1 METIAR
7 MRNEGDFEIV
17 AEMEENNIETKGLR
31 TFYDFSDTKLIDRRL
46 CMKVD
51 DTVFSTSRDNYPK
64 FTSFDGDWSQGTF
77 DITPGGT
84 SYQTGFMDVSDYNFG
99 EPGSPNLKF
108 LISGEVLVERSDFD
122 CDIKV
127 GIVCGYLK
135 ADGTIEL
142 AWGGAIVGNT
152 AQLKNDGWDDIL
164 KKFTFS
170 PSGKIVC
177 LKPWIQIE
185 KRDSDNHIHK
195 IVYKNLTIEPEFE
208 TVQTYTMSRYI
219 KIKCGGACYVTG
231 GYINHNNLYQVQVI
245 DINGNNVALNKPVT
259 ADRSDYREPYAPP
272 SSITTENPETWS
284 EFTFTED
291 KPFVNY
297 VIDLGAVHKIVS
309 VNVREWNQ
317 STRCY
322 LDKVYVSTD
331 NGNWSLIQDTYT
343 PMVSDNKRI
352 YQDLPTTPHV
362 TNQALSY
369 SAIGQIDGSVSCA
382 SSLSSIYSHLDDS
395 RLYDNKGKWILD
407 NTAPTASRV
416 VAKLEPPTPDIAATY
431 SCRLETP
438 LSKISAYGNRCFA
451 TAWVK
456 VDKEYNGGTPMLSA
470 EETPSYKA
478 VSQGY
483 DMTRKGEWQK
493 LTVFAEWAPNDS
505 MNYFG
510 FVRPI
515 WSGKP
520 AWTKGCVYIAD
531 LQFGGNPYNTTA
543 LPYVEKLYPKT
554 YYSLRPNT
562 IKSKG
567 ALFLEFDLNNFNN
580 KEWMSFFHIYKPEN
594 GNVELNK
601 INLIYHNPT
610 KKLLVRTNTTSS
622 CQYQLAE
629 CKSTG
634 NRICIMWNDNGIY
647 SVFNGKV
654 TKLNNTNDITGDFSY
669 FYLGSWI
676 GNDNECNNNIYKLAI
691 YDETLT
697 VDDAISLTKPNAKV
711 SLKSTTLESD
721 NFVEGYNFTDELYK
735 TGFNYFQLADNFDEY
750 HDKQIKLKN
759 IHDYNGNAM
768 FNNGALLITPRFRN
782 RWKIAFG
789 DTEYSYKNIEN
800 IVTLP
805 TLAYS
810 STVLTV
816 AFTYNTHEL
825 TDEPLSLN
833 LTCFTGNVR
842 DTTKTFKLDKT
853 GDIYKEFKVTIPI
866 SENRNSNLE
875 FSISGQGYARLKNIA
890 IGPYSHVIHH
900 EITEDDGK
908 KLGFAMNLKESIDHD
923 WSSGFTIVYKKK
935 AITTSHLSAE
945 KEMGYVIDSLGTYD
959 TNKGYLWFG
968 KYASGAKLSYGT
980 RTNPNIGYVRN
991 TIGIDY
997 NLLFDWFT
1005 VALVFNPITKRLRT
1019 YYIFIDGTVEYIE
1032 VEYLNGYTLSYDE
1045 LASTITGTNFIC
1057 DLSINSWNLNNS
1069 NADACSGYLKDLLI
1083 VKRSMN
1089 EDEIKELVSPLSLG
1103 VDSIRAGMEI
1113 SERNIL

>member
-31 TFYDFSDTKLIDRRL
+31 TFYDFSDTKLIDRKL
-46 CMKVD
+46 CMKID
-51 DTVFSTSRDNYPK
+51 DTVFSTTRDNYPK
-64 FTSFDGDWSQGTF
+64 YTSFDGDWKTGNYDVVT
-77 DITPGGT
+77 GGN
-84 SYQTGFMDVSDYNFG
+84 SLQTGYIDVSEFDYSVLEFTV
-99 EPGSPNLKF
+99 
-108 LISGEVLVERSDFD
+108 SGQVLVELSEYD

-127 GIVCGYLK
+127 GVACRFIK
-135 ADGTIEL
+135 PDGTGEYS
-142 AWGGAIVGNT
+142 WSGAVVGNT
-152 AQLKNDGWDDIL
+152 AQLKNQGWVDIFKNFKL
-164 KKFTFS
+164 GCG
-170 PSGKIVC
+170 GKILC
-177 LKPWIQIE
+177 IKPWIQIE
-185 KRDSDNHIHK
+185 KNDVDKHIHR
-195 IVYKNLTIEPEFE
+195 IIYKNITIEPNFE
-208 TVQTYTMSRYI
+208 TMQRFVLSRYI
-219 KIKCGGACYVTG
+219 KLQCAGAYYPTG
-231 GYINHNNLYQVQVI
+231 GFINHNNLYTVEAI
-245 DINGNNVALNKPVT
+245 DIYGNNVALNKPVSTDRDDHNT
-259 ADRSDYREPYAPP
+259 ALEPP
-272 SSITTENPETWS
+272 SNITVANPTSWNEYEIS
-284 EFTFTED
+284 AD
-291 KPFVNY
+291 KPKVTY
-297 VIDLGAVHKIVS
+297 IIDLGDAHKLVS
-309 VNVREWNQ
+309 VRVREWNL
-317 STRCY
+317 STRKY
-322 LDKVYVSTD
+322 LDKVFVSVDRST
-331 NGNWSLIQDTYT
+331 WSLIQDSYT
-343 PMVSDNKRI
+343 PFTNDEKQLYN
-352 YQDLPTTPHV
+352 DLPVTPNDNNKPLEFSLFGEMDGFI
-362 TNQALSY
+362 TSATAL
-369 SAIGQIDGSVSCA
+369 A
-382 SSLSSIYSHLDDS
+382 SMASHLDNAMLYGMS
-395 RLYDNKGKWILD
+395 RNTNVSWILD
-407 NTAPTASRV
+407 NTAPTKSRV
-416 VAKLEPPTPDIAATY
+416 VAKMDAPPIELRPTS
-431 SCRLETP
+431 SCRVETP
-438 LSKISAYGNRCFA
+438 IYKISQYGNRCFA

-456 VDKEYNGGTPMLSA
+456 VDKDYDGGTPNLTI
-470 EETPSYKA
+470 EETPSWKG
-478 VSQGY
+478 VNTGY
-483 DMTRKGEWQK
+483 DMSRKGEWQK
-493 LTVFAEWAPNDS
+493 LTVFAEWEPNES
-505 MNYFG
+505 MSYFG

-515 WSGKP
+515 WNGNP
-520 AWTKGCVYIAD
+520 VWTKGAVYVAD
-531 LQFGGNPYNTTA
+531 LHFGGNPQNTTN
-543 LPYVEKLYPKT
+543 LPYVENIYPRI
-554 YYSLRPNT
+554 YYSLPPRL
-562 IKSKG
+562 IKPKG
-567 ALFLEFDLNNFNN
+567 AIFLEFDLNNFNN
-580 KEWMSFFHIYKPEN
+580 KEWMSFFHIYTPLE
-594 GNVELNK
+594 GNVELKK
-601 INLIYHNPT
+601 INLIYNNRS
-610 KKLLVRTNTTSS
+610 KSLLVRFNTALSLT
-622 CQYQLAE
+622 YPLAK
-629 CKSTG
+629 CRSNN
-634 NRICIMWNDNGIY
+634 NRICLMWGDNGVY
-647 SVFNGKV
+647 SILNGESTRLGDNV
-654 TKLNNTNDITGDFSY
+654 VEGDFEY
-669 FYLGSWI
+669 FYLGNWI
-676 GNDNECNNNIYKLAI
+676 GRDNECNNNLYKLAI

-721 NFVEGYNFTDELYK
+721 NFVEGYNFTDELYR
-735 TGFNYFQLADNFDEY
+735 TGFNYFQLSDNFDEY

-782 RWKIAFG
+782 RWKVAFG
-789 DTEYSYKNIEN
+789 DTEYSYKNKEN

-816 AFTYNTHEL
+816 TFTYNTHEL

-980 RTNPNIGYVRN
+980 RTNPDIGYVRN